1 MKLVVYLMMSVLL
14 LSSCKKNTVSSI
26 FSNNSIPKSNTDLGD
41 YKVFAHRGDYK
52 FYAENTLEA
61 FESAFRKAELEG
73 TPNIVGIELDVQIT
87 KDGTVVVLHDSTLE
101 RTTYNKA
108 SLSPAEKGKLTT
120 AIEELEYSELKN
132 FRVGPKNTDIVPTL
146 DDVLKLVRD
155 KYKDKQILIELKADS
170 SDAIKANMV
179 NAIDSI
185 LDGSKYD
192 SSVKKRLTFI
202 SFDEG
207 ILFQLKQ
214 RPNLAEIKRFSI
226 YEKNAFDGLSE
237 SDLRAKIK
245 TMRSLGYNGFDL
257 EMGDHLKNA
266 PVARILKEE
275 GLEIITWPNFNAR
288 RGDGP
293 ISQALAK
300 SLA

>member
-1 MKLVVYLMMSVLL
+1 M
-14 LSSCKKNTVSSI
+14 
-26 FSNNSIPKSNTDLGD
+26 
-41 YKVFAHRGDYK
+41 
-52 FYAENTLEA
+52 
-61 FESAFRKAELEG
+61 
-73 TPNIVGIELDVQIT
+73 
-87 KDGTVVVLHDSTLE
+87 
-101 RTTYNKA
+101 
-108 SLSPAEKGKLTT
+108 
-120 AIEELEYSELKN
+120 
-132 FRVGPKNTDIVPTL
+132 

-226 YEKNAFDGLSE
+226 YEK
-237 SDLRAKIK
+237 KCI
-245 TMRSLGYNGFDL
+245 
-257 EMGDHLKNA
+257 
-266 PVARILKEE
+266 
-275 GLEIITWPNFNAR
+275 
-288 RGDGP
+288 
-293 ISQALAK
+293 
-300 SLA
+300 